1 MNYRNAITGSAET
14 ARAAQLVGTCPR
26 CDATNIAFDVTAC
39 SCVSQSYSWRNHY
52 EVFAVCTGCNRA
64 TILVIHDKDPQ
75 TKEYVTGTGGLLRQ
89 PKSLNNFF
97 DVEGYINLKHR
108 ATAQPPDQVPAA
120 IATAF
125 GEGATCMA
133 VECWNAAAGMF
144 RLCVD
149 LATVEL
155 LPSDETDG
163 LNAKTRRDLGLR
175 LPWLFA
181 HGKLAADLHDLS
193 NCIKDDGNDG
203 VHRGTLTQEDASDI
217 QDFTTLL
224 LERLYTEPARIR
236 IAKERTKDRRQP
248 RPA

>member
-1 MNYRNAITGSAET
+1 MSYRNAITGSAET
-14 ARAAQLVGTCPR
+14 VRPAQMVCACPR

-39 SCVSQSYSWRNHY
+39 NYISQSYGWCNHY
-52 EVFAVCTGCNRA
+52 EVFAVCTGCNQA
-64 TILVIHDKDPQ
+64 TIFVVHDKGHE
-75 TKEYVTGTGGLLRQ
+75 TREYVAGTGGLLKQ

-97 DVEGYINLKHR
+97 NVEGYINLKHR
-108 ATAQPPDQVPAA
+108 APAQPPDHVPEA

-125 GEGATCMA
+125 REAATCMA

-155 LPSDETDG
+155 LPSEDTDG

-181 HGKLAADLHDLS
+181 HGKVAADLHELS
-193 NCIKDDGNDG
+193 TCIKDDGNDG
-203 VHRGTLTQEDASDI
+203 VHRGTLAQEDAKDI

-236 IAKERTKDRRQP
+236 IAKERTKARRQP
-248 RPA
+248 AS